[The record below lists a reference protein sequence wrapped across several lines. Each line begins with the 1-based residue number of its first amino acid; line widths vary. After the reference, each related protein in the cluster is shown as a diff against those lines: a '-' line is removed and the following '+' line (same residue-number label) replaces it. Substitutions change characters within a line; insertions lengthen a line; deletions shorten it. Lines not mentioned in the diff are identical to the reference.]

1 MVVGSFAVIE
11 RTPCVSLRSTRP
23 PFATQKGEVSIGY
36 DYGMQR
42 RHYEGAEPG
51 SAPLDSG
58 FRRNDVGDRPRRSR
72 GATRR
77 EVEPVLLPGGV
88 SDEEVEDDALYW
100 RLFVAVML
108 PRRAIRVLDSMARSM
123 RAVSYGGMQ
132 RRRPSRGAVAYDA
145 VRWTAPE
152 NMHITLKFLGD
163 VHQDDLP
170 LLKEELDEVAGDSAR
185 LMLELGS
192 NGCFPG
198 ERTPRILWTGMD
210 GDLRRMLSLAT
221 RLDGAMVRC
230 GFPAERREFRP
241 HVTVGRVRSGTQQ
254 RVLAAIGQRWL
265 EARVSGDGESR
276 GNDVVGV
283 PVERIVLMRSRLHHN
298 RPTRYERLYE
308 VGLG

>member
-1 MVVGSFAVIE
+1 M
-11 RTPCVSLRSTRP
+11 T
-23 PFATQKGEVSIGY
+23 IGY

-42 RHYEGAEPG
+42 PDQRI
-51 SAPLDSG
+51 D
-58 FRRNDVGDRPRRSR
+58 DRPRRSR

-88 SDEEVEDDALYW
+88 SEVDEEEDALYW
-100 RLFVAVML
+100 RLFVAVSL
-108 PRRAIRVLDSMARSM
+108 PRRAIRELDSMARSM
-123 RAVSYGGMQ
+123 RAVSYGGVQ

-170 LLKEELDEVAGDSAR
+170 YLKEELEEVASDSAR
-185 LMLELGS
+185 LMLELGA

-198 ERTPRILWTGMD
+198 ERTPRVLWTGMD
-210 GDLRRMLSLAT
+210 GDLRRMSSLVS
-221 RLDGAMVRC
+221 RLEGAMVRC
-230 GFPAERREFRP
+230 GFPEERREFNP
-241 HVTVGRVRSGTQQ
+241 HVTVGRVRSGTQK
-254 RVLAAIGQRWL
+254 RVLAAIGQRWM
-265 EARVSGDGESR
+265 EARVSGDGGSRLRGNDERRR

-283 PVERIVLMRSRLHHN
+283 PVEKIVLMRSRLHHN

-308 VGLG
+308 VGLV

>member
-1 MVVGSFAVIE
+1 M
-11 RTPCVSLRSTRP
+11 
-23 PFATQKGEVSIGY
+23 IGY
-36 DYGMQR
+36 DYWMQR
-42 RHYEGAEPG
+42 PDEHPRYA
-51 SAPLDSG
+51 APLGSRLRGNDE
-58 FRRNDVGDRPRRSR
+58 RRRGNDVGDRPRRSR

-88 SDEEVEDDALYW
+88 SDEEVEEDALYW
-100 RLFVAVML
+100 RLFVAVTL

-170 LLKEELDEVAGDSAR
+170 LLREELDEVAGDSAR

-210 GDLRRMLSLAT
+210 GDLRRMSSLAT

-265 EARVSGDGESR
+265 EARASGDGNRE
-276 GNDVVGV
+276 VGV

>member
-1 MVVGSFAVIE
+1 MHRPDERIE
-11 RTPCVSLRSTRP
+11 
-23 PFATQKGEVSIGY
+23 E
-36 DYGMQR
+36 
-42 RHYEGAEPG
+42 
-51 SAPLDSG
+51 
-58 FRRNDVGDRPRRSR
+58 RPRRSR

-77 EVEPVLLPGGV
+77 EVDPVLLPGGV
-88 SDEEVEDDALYW
+88 SDDEVEEDARYW
-100 RLFVAVML
+100 RLFVAVTL
-108 PRRAIRVLDSMARSM
+108 PRQAIRVLDSMARSM
-123 RAVSYGGMQ
+123 RAVSYGGIQ

-170 LLKEELDEVAGDSAR
+170 LLKEELDEVAGESAR

-198 ERTPRILWTGMD
+198 ERTPRVLWTGMD
-210 GDLRRMLSLAT
+210 GDLRRMSSLAS
-221 RLDGAMVRC
+221 RLDGAMVKC

-265 EARVSGDGESR
+265 EARAPGDGSR
-276 GNDVVGV
+276 DVGV

-308 VGLG
+308 VVLG

>member
-1 MVVGSFAVIE
+1 MMITITGITVQPSSIPRDLA
-11 RTPCVSLRSTRP
+11 SLARA
-23 PFATQKGEVSIGY
+23 PFASRKGRFLLAMIT
-36 DYGMQR
+36 GMQGPNQR
-42 RHYEGAEPG
+42 V
-51 SAPLDSG
+51 
-58 FRRNDVGDRPRRSR
+58 NDRPRRSR

-88 SDEEVEDDALYW
+88 SDDEVEEDSLYW
-100 RLFVAVML
+100 RLFVAVTL
-108 PRRAIRVLDSMARSM
+108 PRGAIRELDSMARSM

-170 LLKEELDEVAGDSAR
+170 LLKEELDEVAGESAR

-198 ERTPRILWTGMD
+198 ERTPRVLWTGLA
-210 GDLRRMLSLAT
+210 GDLRRMSSLAT
-221 RLDGAMVRC
+221 RLDGAMFRC
-230 GFPAERREFRP
+230 GFPSERREFRP

-265 EARVSGDGESR
+265 EARASGDGSR
-276 GNDVVGV
+276 DVGV
-283 PVERIVLMRSRLHHN
+283 PVEKIVLMRSRLHHN
-298 RPTRYERLYE
+298 RPTRYEQLYE